1 MTFLTFGGIQS
12 LLSIIIFYMP
22 EKQNIAKDVNVAIPF
37 EYVEKMLFSS
47 DKEFKG
53 FVESLRAQIMHTTQ
67 PDLNLLEDLINGLTD
82 IEVVTRVYSFIRKAD
97 KDVAGIFDKH
107 NVALN
112 DVFANIRTKE
122 IGEVMVV
129 APFITPALLL
139 MGNPRA
145 SILEALTV
153 LSLLV
158 GQLAVAVKRVVYSD
172 EIKDDEKIKIIFSR
186 RVKKLEKLLGLIERQ
201 KNKLKA

>member
-1 MTFLTFGGIQS
+1 
-12 LLSIIIFYMP
+12 MP

-37 EYVEKMLFSS
+37 EYVEKMFFSS
-47 DKEFKG
+47 DKEFKS

-97 KDVAGIFDKH
+97 GDVAGIFDEH
-107 NVALN
+107 NVALDN
-112 DVFANIRTKE
+112 VFTNIKTNQ
-122 IGEVMVV
+122 IGEVMAV

-145 SILEALTV
+145 SIVEALTV
-153 LSLLV
+153 LSLFV

-172 EIKDDEKIKIIFSR
+172 EIKDDEKIKVIFSH
-186 RVKKLEKLLGLIERQ
+186 RVKKLERLLKLIERQ

>member
-1 MTFLTFGGIQS
+1 LTFLTFGGIQS

-22 EKQNIAKDVNVAIPF
+22 EKPNIAKDVNVAIPF

-53 FVESLRAQIMHTTQ
+53 FVESLKAQIMHTTQ

-97 KDVAGIFDKH
+97 GDVAGIFDKH